1 MIYAKLLPY
10 AFVAVFFTAVG
21 SYGTM
26 QITKATKPEIK
37 LECPQ
42 PVCPEFKCPEGN
54 YIDFEKVKNF
64 KGTLKIDQHYHITA
78 SGDSLFSKKMVDDI
92 TIHLREEI
100 ARLRLARCK

>member
-1 MIYAKLLPY
+1 MIWAKLLPY
-10 AFVAVFFTAVG
+10 AFVAAFFTAVG

-26 QITKATKPEIK
+26 QITKAAKPQIK
-37 LECPQ
+37 LECPP

-78 SGDSLFSKKMVDDI
+78 NGDTLLAKKIVDGMVI
-92 TIHLREEI
+92 ELNK
-100 ARLRLARCK
+100 LRLARCK